1 MRSFRTSLSL
11 SISLAV
17 IASFA
22 CTVRS
27 KVDSVVE
34 GFFAE
39 VNNSNFETAKTKY
52 LSSVLISRLES
63 PLEPHKPI
71 KDSFGGV
78 VGSIKTV
85 EVSSVQA
92 TGESAIATTTL
103 ITPWGEKY
111 NGTVDLIK
119 QGGQDWKI
127 NDWQEFNAVGHDQ
140 DTRAVQEC
148 GYRGNTDALND
159 FQGASSENPRDAR
172 ILNDWGWCYLVRVD
186 DANAEAKF
194 KQAIDMYPDVVWDPY
209 INLAVIDMKR
219 SDLKAAE
226 KALKKAVSNKP
237 AVHTYAVLSLFYSDN
252 AMNLDDAIELA
263 QKGLALA
270 PEDPGLLDAMGWA
283 YYRSG
288 KREQSIPY
296 EGRAMKQAP
305 NDPVIRSHYYE
316 VTVTAAQHLTRTQE
330 LSSGGQYDEA
340 MHECEA
346 TLRQEPNNEQAIA
359 LKGTIGKQAANA
371 HVTRANQ
378 EFDKQQYNPALAE
391 CEVALHYDP
400 QNADATA
407 LKAKI
412 NEVKKVLNLQ

>member
-1 MRSFRTSLSL
+1 MRSFRITVLL
-11 SISLAV
+11 IISLLV
-17 IASFA
+17 SASLA

-63 PLEPHKPI
+63 PLDPHKPI

-78 VGSIKTV
+78 AGYIKTV

-92 TGESAIATTTL
+92 TGESATATTTL
-103 ITPWGEKY
+103 LTPWGTKY
-111 NGTVDLIK
+111 NGTLDLIK

-127 NDWQEFNAVGHDQ
+127 NDWREFNAVGRDHAL
-140 DTRAVQEC
+140 RAVQEC
-148 GYRGNTDALND
+148 GYRGNTDALNE
-159 FQGASSENPRDAR
+159 FQAAFSENPQDAG
-172 ILNDWGWCYLVRVD
+172 ILNDWGWCYFIKGD
-186 DANAEAKF
+186 DTNAEAKF
-194 KQAIDMYPDVVWDPY
+194 KQAIDMYPNVVWDPY
-209 INLAVIDMKR
+209 INLALIDMKR
-219 SDLKAAE
+219 NDLKAAA
-226 KALKKAVSNKP
+226 KALKKAVSNRP
-237 AVHTYAVLSLFYSDN
+237 DARTYAALASFYAVN

-270 PEDPGLLDAMGWA
+270 PDDPSLLDAMGWA

-288 KREQSIPY
+288 KREQAIPY

-305 NDPVIRSHYYE
+305 NNPVIRSHYFE
-316 VTVTAAQHLTRTQE
+316 VTVTAAEHLTRAQE

-340 MHECEA
+340 VSECEA
-346 TLRQEPNNEQAIA
+346 TLRQEPNNEQAKS
-359 LKGTIGKQAANA
+359 LKGTIGKQAAQA
-371 HVTRANQ
+371 HVAKANQ

-391 CEVALHYDP
+391 CEVALKYDP
-400 QNADATA
+400 QNSDAA
-407 LKAKI
+407 GLKAKI
-412 NEVKKVLNLQ
+412 TEVKKVLNEQ